1 MWFYVFVSIYR
12 YIDMIVLRL
21 VVFVVGSRV
30 RFLLGTSGIAFHV
43 YIICISCMWISLIG
57 IWIWDVGFGDL
68 GVFTCVHVSLHTC
81 MPRLVCAFVLYPC
94 DHWYIHTCSCITV
107 YPVRV
112 DLGVDIICIASRA
125 SFPEA
130 CWRFDAGRVALC
142 FYYVFLQVRSLGPAC
157 AELVLGCVEEL
168 LR

>member
-1 MWFYVFVSIYR
+1 MIELWF
-12 YIDMIVLRL
+12 

-30 RFLLGTSGIAFHV
+30 RFLLGTSGMAPRV
-43 YIICISCMWISLIG
+43 YTSCISCSWFSVTWFWIC
-57 IWIWDVGFGDL
+57 DVGFDDL

-81 MPRLVCAFVLYPC
+81 TSRLVYALASLY
-94 DHWYIHTCSCITV
+94 YVIIIYMHTCSCITL

-125 SFPEA
+125 PFHEA

-142 FYYVFLQVRSLGPAC
+142 FYCVFLQVRSLGPAC
-157 AELVLGCVEEL
+157 AELVLGCVESSL
-168 LR
+168 DRVLYCICFA